1 MRADPRPGRRGDA
14 PARRPYAPVVPIPTA
29 RPATGLDRV
38 PAPALFVVSG
48 LTQYAGAAVAVGLF
62 AQLGAPAVGWWR
74 IVLAAVVLL
83 AWRRPWRRR
92 PGRRELVGAGMFG
105 VVLAAMNIAFY
116 IAIGHLPL
124 GVVVAMEFL
133 GPVVVAAVT
142 GRGWRERAAILVAG
156 GGVVLLA
163 GVTLDSGLPR
173 EDVLIGLAAALA
185 AAAFWA
191 GYVVLG
197 KRVAGA
203 GSGVDGLAVGM
214 AVGALVFAPFFGA
227 SVPEVVVDPGLLLF
241 LLVVAVCS
249 SVVPYVLDQV
259 VLRRLG
265 TATFAVLLALLPA
278 TAAVVGAVVLR
289 QLPTWPE
296 IVGLALVSGAIVM
309 TART

>member
-1 MRADPRPGRRGDA
+1 M
-14 PARRPYAPVVPIPTA
+14 VPIPTA

-38 PAPALFVVSG
+38 PAPMLFVVSG

-62 AQLGAPAVGWWR
+62 ALLGAPDVGWWR
-74 IVLAAVVLL
+74 ILLAAVVLL

-92 PGRRELVGAGMFG
+92 PARRELVAAGLFG
-105 VVLAAMNIAFY
+105 IVLAAMNIAFY

-124 GVVVAMEFL
+124 GVAVAMEFL

-142 GRGWRERAAILVAG
+142 GRGWRERAAIVVAA

-173 EDVLIGLAAALA
+173 EDVLIGLAAVLA
-185 AAAFWA
+185 AATCWA
-191 GYVVLG
+191 GYIVLG

-203 GSGVDGLAVGM
+203 GSGIDGLAVGM

-227 SVPEVVVDPGLLLF
+227 SVPEVVGDPGLLLF

-259 VLRRLG
+259 VMRRVG

-278 TAAVVGAVVLR
+278 TAAVVGAVALR

-296 IVGLALVSGAIVM
+296 LVGLALVSGAIAM
-309 TART
+309 TARS